1 MSLQE
6 WVKWERVCRFSVF
19 PRRLLPQTWHIW
31 VFTPGGHWLLLKWI
45 LFFFYFKVKPLNLWI
60 YFQNFYNF
68 ACMLMNAREWPST
81 IFFTSFA
88 CLTCLKS
95 IFSSKFGFVNFLYNK
110 KTIWRKVP
118 FKTILI
124 SETGK
129 QSSRGPLPGIH

>member
-1 MSLQE
+1 MRKEVEDSL
-6 WVKWERVCRFSVF
+6 F
-19 PRRLLPQTWHIW
+19 LPHEIFHPETD
-31 VFTPGGHWLLLKWI
+31 FTNMTYRSFHPGRTLTAIELD
-45 LFFFYFKVKPLNLWI
+45 FFDFFKVKPLNLWI

-68 ACMLMNAREWPST
+68 ACMLMNGSEWPST

-88 CLTCLKS
+88 CLTCLQS
-95 IFSSKFGFVNFLYNK
+95 IFIQNLALSTICITK
-110 KTIWRKVP
+110 KTIGRKVP